1 MKARNVSLAFGLIAL
16 SAVGGGIHQ
25 FQSRHAA
32 SVSAETRRTGRETV
46 EQTFREAQLVVER
59 NYAVDIEAP
68 VGKSGAEKLTVERLT
83 KSGIQ
88 GMLRALDPH
97 SNYFDS
103 KEFQELQ
110 SEQHSR
116 FYGIGVSI
124 QRRND
129 RVYVVATIENTPA
142 GRAGLRP
149 GDAIVKVDGENAT
162 DWTTAQVLDKV
173 RGPQGEPVEVT
184 IERLGVPKPLTF
196 KIKRDA
202 VPLPSIRTWFMIR
215 PGVGYVALSGGFNHT
230 TEDELRTALEGL
242 KSQGLRALILDLRG
256 NPGGL
261 LTQAIEV
268 SNVFLQRELKI
279 LSVKGRSA
287 TDESREYRSENSAP
301 FDKPVVA
308 LIDRGSASAS
318 EIVAGALQDHD
329 RGLVVGERSFGKG
342 LVQKVFPLPFGSGL
356 TLTTAKYYTP
366 SGRCIQRD
374 YNGQSLYAYYAHQ
387 GESET
392 PNGAAVATDTGRAV
406 YGGGGISPDVPV
418 KRASLGPVQIRLA
431 DAAFDYARHLSAGV
445 VPGLAAYR
453 VERVTYHHELRD
465 TDVPVTD
472 KVVAAFR
479 DFLKA
484 NERFKSLE
492 PLVTPNLDYV
502 KAQIREHLA
511 TAAYGTEAGF
521 IVHLQTDQQALK
533 AIDSVPQA
541 TELAERAQ
549 VMRAANPRN

>member
-68 VGKSGAEKLTVERLT
+68 VGKSGTEKLTVERLT

-88 GMLRALDPH
+88 GMLRTLDPH

-242 KSQGLRALILDLRG
+242 KNQGLRSLILDLRG

-366 SGRCIQRD
+366 SGRCIQRE

-392 PNGAAVATDTGRAV
+392 PSGAAV

-418 KRASLGPVQIRLA
+418 KRAPLSPVQVRLA

-484 NERFKSLE
+484 NERLKSLE

-521 IVHLQTDQQALK
+521 IVHLQTDPQALK

-549 VMRAANPRN
+549 VMRAGNPRN